1 MSFEGIPALD
11 VVDGPTSIVRRVLR
25 QPRALVSAVWIGFV
39 VLSGALSSW
48 ISPFSPKKS
57 DINDILASPGRKH
70 LLGTDTAGRD
80 VLSRLLHGSRTSL
93 LGVVLCVVLALL
105 IGVTSGLVAGYFGGK
120 FDAAA
125 SWVISLVMALP
136 GIVVLLAVRAVAG
149 GSLWVAMGVF
159 GVLISPAFYR
169 LVHVT
174 VRGVRGELFV
184 DAAKVSGLT
193 DRRIIGRHILGVVRA
208 PIIIQVA
215 IVSSI
220 SIAIQAGLA
229 QLGFGDTNIPTWG
242 GMLAEGFSKIYRQPW
257 LMLWPSLAIG
267 LTTISLAIF
276 ANAVR
281 DELEGGRAKSKPPL
295 SVDATLPGQTV
306 DNSDI
311 PPVRSSALISV
322 RGLTIGYPAE
332 LPTVGWKQVVD
343 GVSFDVQRGEIL
355 GVVGESGSGK
365 TQTAFAILGLLP
377 SGGRVLG
384 GSIMFDGEEL
394 VGAGDKVMDSVR
406 GRRISYVPQ
415 EPMSNLDP
423 SFTVGSQLV
432 EPLRL
437 CLGLSKAAAKQ
448 RALELLARVGLPDPA
463 RTFASYPH
471 ELSGGMA
478 QRVLIAGAVSCEPDL
493 IIADEPTTAL
503 DVTVQA
509 EILDL
514 LRDLQRELN
523 TAMILV
529 THNFGV
535 VADLCDRVAVMQEG
549 QIVETGLVRD
559 IFKNPQHAYT
569 QSLLAAILE
578 DAPARGAYREP
589 VVVS

>member
-1 MSFEGIPALD
+1 
-11 VVDGPTSIVRRVLR
+11 
-25 QPRALVSAVWIGFV
+25 
-39 VLSGALSSW
+39 
-48 ISPFSPKKS
+48 
-57 DINDILASPGRKH
+57 
-70 LLGTDTAGRD
+70 
-80 VLSRLLHGSRTSL
+80 
-93 LGVVLCVVLALL
+93 
-105 IGVTSGLVAGYFGGK
+105 
-120 FDAAA
+120 
-125 SWVISLVMALP
+125 
-136 GIVVLLAVRAVAG
+136 
-149 GSLWVAMGVF
+149 
-159 GVLISPAFYR
+159 
-169 LVHVT
+169 
-174 VRGVRGELFV
+174 
-184 DAAKVSGLT
+184 
-193 DRRIIGRHILGVVRA
+193 
-208 PIIIQVA
+208 
-215 IVSSI
+215 
-220 SIAIQAGLA
+220 
-229 QLGFGDTNIPTWG
+229 
-242 GMLAEGFSKIYRQPW
+242 
-257 LMLWPSLAIG
+257 
-267 LTTISLAIF
+267 
-276 ANAVR
+276 
-281 DELEGGRAKSKPPL
+281 
-295 SVDATLPGQTV
+295 
-306 DNSDI
+306 
-311 PPVRSSALISV
+311 
-322 RGLTIGYPAE
+322 
-332 LPTVGWKQVVD
+332 
-343 GVSFDVQRGEIL
+343 
-355 GVVGESGSGK
+355 
-365 TQTAFAILGLLP
+365 
-377 SGGRVLG
+377 
-384 GSIMFDGEEL
+384 
-394 VGAGDKVMDSVR
+394 VMDRVR

-559 IFKNPQHAYT
+559 IFKRPQHAYT

-578 DAPARGAYREP
+578 DAPARGAYSER
-589 VVVS
+589 VGAV